1 MNEAVVT
8 ALADALGTPIPA
20 ERRAAIAAQLEGQ
33 IAGGGGATH
42 EELEG
47 IEPAT
52 VFEPSWPA

>member
-20 ERRAAIAAQLEGQ
+20 ERRVAIAAQLAGQ
-33 IAGGGGATH
+33 IADGGGSSP

-47 IEPAT
+47 IEPAV